1 MVWHQACP
9 IWLMFKPDGSWR
21 GFLRGRIKKEVHR
34 SVLLF
39 SEIALYQSVQLVERS
54 DELNRRPIKSA
65 VLFGIWVHSW
75 IFAQDRQASYRS
87 RPGVLSDWPAA
98 APKTNQAEYANLAK
112 IVKWKWMMTT
122 LAWLLGQLF
131 LRNTKTFWGQD
142 VMKGSRKKLK
152 ILISS
157 RHGSWVWHYC
167 EYFERQFEN
176 AFFQV
181 ESAQT

>member
-1 MVWHQACP
+1 
-9 IWLMFKPDGSWR
+9 
-21 GFLRGRIKKEVHR
+21 
-34 SVLLF
+34 
-39 SEIALYQSVQLVERS
+39 
-54 DELNRRPIKSA
+54 
-65 VLFGIWVHSW
+65 
-75 IFAQDRQASYRS
+75 
-87 RPGVLSDWPAA
+87 
-98 APKTNQAEYANLAK
+98 
-112 IVKWKWMMTT
+112 MMTT

-181 ESAQT
+181 ESAQTQEPGQKYFFEAKISIEVSKVSKQLQDKKTEEDVTIYSK